1 MKKGLSFNCGVIKA
15 RSVNI
20 GINIFFLQADTWH
33 LIVITIKLIIVIN
46 ISQIK
51 AK

>member
-1 MKKGLSFNCGVIKA
+1 MKKGLSFNCGEIKA

-20 GINIFFLQADTWH
+20 EINIFFLQADTWH
-33 LIVITIKLIIVIN
+33 LIIITIKLITVIN